1 MDQRAITT
9 IGARLLVAALLAA
22 GLAAMPAAPAVAGA
36 TTTGTTKVTVG
47 AYSGTG
53 GNLVADSKT
62 VSNHNGNLTL
72 SASDSDTGGADG
84 PADGTASITST
95 ATPTRVTASGTATAN
110 QFGGD
115 VQYNPTSLSL
125 ETVLT
130 TAGQWVYEGSFTSSS
145 TTTPGMCVSGSVHVY
160 IYAPGSTDP
169 RVTYSAYEDCEGTP
183 TSGFESF
190 GDLDSVGVAL
200 AAGSKI
206 KIGASITAPSS
217 SATGSSTASFTVEVK
232 EKLPPVA
239 NTAQPALSGSGEV
252 GTALTTSNGA
262 WQGSPS
268 AFTYQ
273 WKSGGAD
280 VPGAT
285 AATFAV
291 RPADVGKLI
300 QCYVTASNGASQS
313 SQYSNG
319 VFGKTVP
326 QPLTNTKQPT
336 LKGQAKVGKTLTA
349 SPGTWSPS
357 PTSTTYQWLR
367 NGKPISGATS
377 ATYKLKAKDEGKKVS
392 AAVTVTS
399 SGYVDSTATSKAKK
413 VKPKN

>member
-1 MDQRAITT
+1 
-9 IGARLLVAALLAA
+9 
-22 GLAAMPAAPAVAGA
+22 MPAAPAVAGA

-53 GNLVADSKT
+53 GNQVADSKT
-62 VSNHNGNLTL
+62 VSNHDGNLTL
-72 SASDSDTGGADG
+72 SASDSDTGGMDG
-84 PADGTASITST
+84 PADGTASITSS
-95 ATPTRVTASGTATAN
+95 ATPNRVTASGTATAN

-125 ETVLT
+125 ETILT

-169 RVTYSAYEDCEGTP
+169 RLTYSAYEDCEGTMP
-183 TSGFESF
+183 ASGTESF

-217 SATGSSTASFTVEVK
+217 SATGSSTASFTVEVR
-232 EKLPPVA
+232 EKLPPVS
-239 NTAQPALSGSGEV
+239 NTAQPVLSGSGEV

-262 WQGSPS
+262 WQGSPN

-291 RPADVGKLI
+291 RPVDVGKLI

-326 QPLTNTKQPT
+326 QPLTNTKKPNLT
-336 LKGQAKVGKTLTA
+336 GQAKVGKTLTV

-377 ATYKLKAKDEGKKVS
+377 ATYKLKGKDEGKKVS
-392 AAVTVTS
+392 VAVTVKS

-413 VKPKN
+413 VKPKS